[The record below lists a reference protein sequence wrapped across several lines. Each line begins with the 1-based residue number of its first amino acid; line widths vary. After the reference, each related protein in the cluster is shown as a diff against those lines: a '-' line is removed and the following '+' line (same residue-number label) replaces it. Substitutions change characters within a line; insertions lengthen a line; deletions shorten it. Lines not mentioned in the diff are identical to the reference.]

1 MEKFEI
7 FIEEDYPFN
16 QLKIWLIEN
25 TYSGKLSLHFNGEYI
40 VKIPLDPH
48 KTNDAKPLLVFPREA
63 ESFILKE
70 LVDYQIKRGIKTSD
84 ENLLLG
90 KLEATEKHLTDI
102 RDIAFK
108 LLNSKLQ
115 IKTT

>member
-1 MEKFEI
+1 MEQFEI
-7 FIEEDYPFN
+7 FIEEDYPLN

-25 TYSGKLSLHFNGEYI
+25 TYTGKLSIHFNGEYL
-40 VKIPLDPH
+40 VKITLNPN
-48 KTNDAKPLLVFPREA
+48 KANEAKPLVIIPREA

-70 LVDYQIKRGIKTSD
+70 LVDYQIKRGTKTSD

-115 IKTT
+115 IITT